1 MSLPTL
7 KLVCSKMPHVPS
19 PLVRA
24 TIKQLGGWDEEA
36 AQNCFDIANFGIGGG
51 FHGFIYYTDT
61 VSFFKRNK
69 KHILELAEREAQD
82 LGYTGVLGLFASFNC
97 MKSLDI
103 SETEIAKAVFT
114 GKGELVDQVLNC
126 LAWYAAET
134 VAREIHDI
142 LQGEL

>member
-7 KLVCSKMPHVPS
+7 KLVCSKLDHIPA

-24 TIKQLGGWDEEA
+24 TIKQLGGWNTDT
-36 AQNCFDIANFGIGGG
+36 AQNCYDIANFGIDGG

-61 VSFFKRNK
+61 VAFFKRNK
-69 KHILELAEREAQD
+69 HHILELAENEASAFGETD
-82 LGYTGVLGLFASFNC
+82 ALSFFASFSC
-97 MKSLDI
+97 MKHLDI

-114 GKGELVDQVLNC
+114 GKGELVDRILNC

-134 VAREIHDI
+134 VCREIYEV
-142 LQGEL
+142 LRGE

>member
-7 KLVCSKMPHVPS
+7 KLVCSKMPHVPA

-24 TIKQLGGWDEEA
+24 VIKQLGGWDEDA
-36 AQNCFDIANFGIGGG
+36 AQNCFDISNFGIAGG

-61 VSFFKRNK
+61 VLFFSKNRKN
-69 KHILELAEREAQD
+69 ILKLAESEARD
-82 LGYTGVLGLFASFNC
+82 FGYTGVLSFFASFNC
-97 MKSLDI
+97 MKDLDI
-103 SETEIAKAVFT
+103 SETEIAEVFFT

-142 LQGEL
+142 LRGE

>member
-7 KLVCSKMPHVPS
+7 KFVCSKLDHVPT

-24 TIKQLGGWDEEA
+24 TIKQLGGWNTDT
-36 AQNCFDIANFGIGGG
+36 AQNCYDIANFGIDGG
-51 FHGFIYYTDT
+51 FHGFIYYADT
-61 VSFFKRNK
+61 VAFFRRNK
-69 KHILELAEREAQD
+69 RHILELAENEASAFGETD
-82 LGYTGVLGLFASFNC
+82 VLSFFASFNC

-114 GKGELVDQVLNC
+114 GKGELCVQVLNC

-142 LQGEL
+142 LRGE